1 MSAVTAV
8 KPKDVYQINDL
19 NLWYGEHHAL
29 KNINLTIPEYE
40 ITAIIGPSGCG
51 KSTFIKTLNLM
62 INMVP
67 NVKMTG
73 EISYNGTNVLNSKVD
88 LVELRKKVGMVF
100 QKGNPF
106 PQSIFD
112 NVAYGPRIHGLKNK
126 KELNERVEKALVDV
140 ALWGEVKDRLHSQ
153 ALGLSGGQQ
162 QRLCIARA
170 LATNPDVLLMDE
182 PTSALDPVST
192 LKIEELMLK
201 LKEKYTIAIVTHN
214 MQQASRISDQ
224 TAFFLMGELIECND
238 TVKMFSSPDDYRTKD
253 YITGRFG

>member
-1 MSAVTAV
+1 
-8 KPKDVYQINDL
+8 L

-140 ALWGEVKDRLHSQ
+140 ALWDEVKDRLHSQ

>member
-1 MSAVTAV
+1 M
-8 KPKDVYQINDL
+8 
-19 NLWYGEHHAL
+19 
-29 KNINLTIPEYE
+29 
-40 ITAIIGPSGCG
+40 
-51 KSTFIKTLNLM
+51 
-62 INMVP
+62 
-67 NVKMTG
+67 
-73 EISYNGTNVLNSKVD
+73 
-88 LVELRKKVGMVF
+88 
-100 QKGNPF
+100 
-106 PQSIFD
+106 
-112 NVAYGPRIHGLKNK
+112 
-126 KELNERVEKALVDV
+126 EKALVDV
-140 ALWGEVKDRLHSQ
+140 ALWDEVKDRLHSQ